1 MINFSIIIPL
11 YNKAQS
17 VKSTILSVL
26 NQSYKNFEL
35 IIVNDG
41 STDKSLEVV
50 SEIKDERMR
59 IYSIPNGGVSNAR
72 NFGISVSVYEYITFL
87 DADDLWY
94 ENALEEF
101 KYLIDNFTEA
111 QVFFTSHTLN
121 IKSIN
126 GRTRRYYVDNFF
138 KQNSI
143 SYARNTT
150 AICCTGCVAI
160 KSSCLKQIGGFNT
173 KLNHGED
180 IDLWEQL
187 SKRYKIAKSEVVT
200 LLYRMDAEN
209 RSDKTNID
217 LITKNILL
225 VDKSKIID
233 KYEKL
238 DWGRKYFFFLLQNIR
253 NKNVIKLNFRI
264 LINYF
269 DLITNF
275 MWLITKFKLNKNL

>member
-1 MINFSIIIPL
+1 MIKFSIIIPL
-11 YNKAQS
+11 FNKEES
-17 VKSTILSVL
+17 VKNTIQSVL
-26 NQSYKNFEL
+26 NQSYQGFEL

-41 STDKSLEVV
+41 STDNSLEVV
-50 SEIKDERMR
+50 TEIKDERIR
-59 IYSIPNGGVSNAR
+59 IYNIPNGGVSNAR
-72 NFGISVSVYEYITFL
+72 NYGISVSNYEYITFL

-126 GRTRRYYVDNFF
+126 SRTRRYYIDNFF

-143 SYARNTT
+143 SYARTTT

-160 KSSCLKQIGGFNT
+160 KSSCLNEICGFKT
-173 KLNHGED
+173 KLSHGED
-180 IDLWEQL
+180 IDLWERL

-200 LLYRMDAEN
+200 LLYRLDAEN
-209 RSDKTNID
+209 RSDKTNAD
-217 LITKNILL
+217 LITKNIILI
-225 VDKSKIID
+225 DKSKIID

-238 DWGRKYFFFLLQNIR
+238 DWGRKYFFFLLQNFRDTKRLIF
-253 NKNVIKLNFRI
+253 NIRI
-264 LINYF
+264 LIKYF
-269 DLITNF
+269 DLISNF
-275 MWLITKFKLNKNL
+275 SWLIIKYKLIRNL